1 MLSVVAEPVYLSRP
15 LSLAEMTDDQLQ
27 RAADQLREFA
37 LSELAFIEHQLTEV
51 APLRADAFGDW
62 ERKQAKLAEIQAEKW
77 QWLGLSLG
85 LVEAVLVAWP
95 WGYLEA
101 YAVAVDAIRVPCAY
115 AINQRASSD
124 DDDWIRCENWPEISN
139 QIAEQRV
146 DELKKKGIEL
156 PGVNGLAQ
164 FVEGE
169 LSERRLLTKHGTKI
183 KWTYIKTKFPRQI
196 TGRLRNGQTM
206 L

>member
-15 LSLAEMTDDQLQ
+15 LSLAEMTADQLQ

-62 ERKQAKLAEIQAEKW
+62 ERKQAKLAELQAEKW

-95 WGYLEA
+95 WGYVDRPPNIENPINKQNDLESGKYWKPIA
-101 YAVAVDAIRVPCAY
+101 WKIGKAWMLEQEAISKKRPT
-115 AINQRASSD
+115 RD
-124 DDDWIRCENWPEISN
+124 EIGWYL
-139 QIAEQRV
+139 EGRLF
-146 DELKKKGIEL
+146 ELGIEG
-156 PGVNGLAQ
+156 P
-164 FVEGE
+164 
-169 LSERRLLTKHGTKI
+169 H
-183 KWTYIKTKFPRQI
+183 
-196 TGRLRNGQTM
+196 GRLTAENIIREALRGITKD
-206 L
+206 